1 MKKAEKM
8 YAMIHSSY
16 GKNMLLPMHL
26 VEQIISEGYLV
37 STTYEDGRDVLN
49 EVQEIRKFEAITQSE
64 LDVAI
69 AQRELSG

>member
-1 MKKAEKM
+1 
-8 YAMIHSSY
+8 MIHSSY

-37 STTYEDGRDVLN
+37 STTYEDGRDVLK

-69 AQRELSG
+69 AQQELSG

>member
-8 YAMIHSSY
+8 YAMILSSY

-37 STTYEDGRDVLN
+37 GTTYEDGRDVLN
-49 EVQEIRKFEAITQSE
+49 EVQEIRKFEVITQSE